1 MNKCILQSHF
11 LWVKWCCSPLE
22 KYQYMSWDIYV
33 VLLKRQVSWFTLMNL
48 YCVLFVF
55 LNKRLKHF
63 CPRMRMLCHLQCL
76 LQRIPGGRFVI
87 DRVVGAVVS
96 KKWNDYAWCCFKFM
110 ASESVASSEAIVNP
124 SQSLLCQQGSQLST
138 WRSALNQ
145 WPYGLTS
152 MLVHGVTVSVQF
164 KLRERKLHFGELT
177 WVADVVYAWK
187 YLRYWSQLFLR

>member
-1 MNKCILQSHF
+1 
-11 LWVKWCCSPLE
+11 
-22 KYQYMSWDIYV
+22 
-33 VLLKRQVSWFTLMNL
+33 MNL
-48 YCVLFVF
+48 YCLLFVF
-55 LNKRLKHF
+55 LNIRLKHF
-63 CPRMRMLCHLQCL
+63 CPEMRMLCHLQCL
-76 LQRIPGGRFVI
+76 LQRIPGGRFII

-152 MLVHGVTVSVQF
+152 MLVHEVTVSVQF
-164 KLRERKLHFGELT
+164 KLRERKFTFRRIYLSSRCSLCLK
-177 WVADVVYAWK
+177 VASLLK
-187 YLRYWSQLFLR
+187 SIISTIKQRNGRRLGLRK

>member
-1 MNKCILQSHF
+1 
-11 LWVKWCCSPLE
+11 
-22 KYQYMSWDIYV
+22 
-33 VLLKRQVSWFTLMNL
+33 
-48 YCVLFVF
+48 
-55 LNKRLKHF
+55 
-63 CPRMRMLCHLQCL
+63 MRMLCHLQCL
-76 LQRIPGGRFVI
+76 LQRIPGGRFII

-152 MLVHGVTVSVQF
+152 MLVHEVTVSVQF
-164 KLRERKLHFGELT
+164 KLRERKFTFRRIYLSSRCSLCLK
-177 WVADVVYAWK
+177 VASLLK
-187 YLRYWSQLFLR
+187 SIISTIKQRNGRRLGLRKETTNPSMAGVGKTIHPHNLGRSNCCSRVGFLPSQLENCEKDNQPYD